1 MFCCWLF
8 FEVFR
13 KQFDVIQ
20 KPQACKKVSIG
31 QKNASI
37 HTRLNN
43 KKYLQ
48 WKKICVFVQA
58 WCDDEGERYC
68 CRKCH
73 ASKYKQS
80 ILNSQR
86 RTRNSLNSGSLK
98 TRVNIIK
105 TNKSIAVK
113 VRISFP
119 SRRLLLKIC
128 CTYAGI
134 VYVRR
139 PSYLDSLAQRKRRKI
154 MEREHG
160 SKRTKNSF
168 SRR

>member
-1 MFCCWLF
+1 MLLAVLWSFSQTIRWNTKNPKH
-8 FEVFR
+8 V
-13 KQFDVIQ
+13 
-20 KPQACKKVSIG
+20 KKLALD
-31 QKNASI
+31 KK
-37 HTRLNN
+37 TRAYTLAWIIRNICN
-43 KKYLQ
+43 G
-48 WKKICVFVQA
+48 KICVFVQA

-98 TRVNIIK
+98 TRVNIMK

-134 VYVRR
+134 VNVRR